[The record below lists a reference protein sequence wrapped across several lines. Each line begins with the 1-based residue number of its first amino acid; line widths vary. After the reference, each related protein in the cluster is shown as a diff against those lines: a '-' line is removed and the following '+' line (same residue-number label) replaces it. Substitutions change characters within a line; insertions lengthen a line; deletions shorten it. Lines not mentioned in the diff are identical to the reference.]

1 MNIFEKYNK
10 IHKDWCDISNLISE
24 LVSKY
29 VESTIGFAGE
39 AGDSNNVGK
48 TNKSEFGWSILD
60 NDTIQISYA
69 VSFHKSQGL
78 EYDSVKIV
86 VTDDVQDSITHNI
99 LYTAATRAKK
109 NLKIYW
115 SPEVEQKVLST
126 IKPFDVSRDINI
138 FKSLQELETNS
149 FHRKR

>member
-69 VSFHKSQGL
+69 VYEDKWL
-78 EYDSVKIV
+78 D
-86 VTDDVQDSITHNI
+86 
-99 LYTAATRAKK
+99 
-109 NLKIYW
+109 YW
-115 SPEVEQKVLST
+115 SDDKYVKVKL
-126 IKPFDVSRDINI
+126 N
-138 FKSLQELETNS
+138 ELL
-149 FHRKR
+149 KYQDK